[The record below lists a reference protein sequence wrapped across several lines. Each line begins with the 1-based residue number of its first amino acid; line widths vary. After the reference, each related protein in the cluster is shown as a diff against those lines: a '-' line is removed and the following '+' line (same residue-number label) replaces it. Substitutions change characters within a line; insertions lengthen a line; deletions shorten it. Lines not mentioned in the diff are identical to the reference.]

1 LRHKFYIMASQI
13 VRDKSI
19 SIPSNLKTGKENKG
33 SVTSIYFPDTYY
45 LMGISYSE
53 NWCVQHQFSLNKFSL
68 NKFSLNKFSLN
79 KFSLN
84 KFSLNKFSLNKF
96 SLNKFIANQISIQ

>member
-1 LRHKFYIMASQI
+1 MASYI
-13 VRDKSI
+13 LSEKSVPNHSNSTTGRGHKKNAASQYHPNTHHYI
-19 SIPSNLKTGKENKG
+19 SLPC
-33 SVTSIYFPDTYY
+33 
-45 LMGISYSE
+45 SE

-96 SLNKFIANQISIQ
+96 SPNYFKKRIGSP